1 MNLLDRDV
9 NQKCDIWSIGCVLS
23 EFAVYIADGEEG
35 VSEYRRD
42 RQSETSRIHTHEDQG
57 CFHNTETVLDTV
69 SRTHAKVQ
77 EGLRKHDHVT
87 DMVIGQLVQPML
99 KHESQRE
106 DASTLWNRA
115 SLVLNQAS
123 ETISSTYPQGQTFN
137 EQDSLAFS
145 KDDKHKSGTVPLTLG
160 MGEPSHASRTHLR
173 ETSRSSH
180 PRSLP
185 LGTEVLRPYTPER
198 PVKGNTSD
206 SSKAF
211 SPSTST
217 RSPNSPTISQNH
229 ARPNHS
235 LKGKAI
241 SPRAIQFHE
250 GDSESRDTQSPEGV
264 GEQSQAARDTPD
276 TSPRGSLQESSISTP
291 ISQTL
296 QIRLAHAKPKKKLPY
311 VSVEDA
317 RASREKRQQIGCE
330 NIVQELEKRDI
341 VSFSR

>member
-1 MNLLDRDV
+1 MDLLDREV

-23 EFAVYIADGEEG
+23 EFAVYIADGEVG

-57 CFHNTETVLDTV
+57 CFHNTKKVLDTV
-69 SRTHAKVQ
+69 SRTHATVQ
-77 EGLRKHDHVT
+77 EGRRIHDHVT
-87 DMVIGQLVQPML
+87 AMVIDQLVQPML
-99 KHESQRE
+99 QHESQRE

-115 SLVLNQAS
+115 LLVLSQAS

-145 KDDKHKSGTVPLTLG
+145 KNDKHKSGTVPLPLG
-160 MGEPSHASRTHLR
+160 MGEPSQASRTHLR

-180 PRSLP
+180 PRPLP
-185 LGTEVLRPYTPER
+185 LGTEIPRPYTPER
-198 PVKGNTSD
+198 PAMGTTSD
-206 SSKAF
+206 SSEGF
-211 SPSTST
+211 SPSTPT
-217 RSPNSPTISQNH
+217 RPPNSPTISQNH
-229 ARPNHS
+229 AVPNHS
-235 LKGKAI
+235 LKGKAT
-241 SPRAIQFHE
+241 SPRTIHFH
-250 GDSESRDTQSPEGV
+250 DDVSRLRDTQSPEGV

-276 TSPRGSLQESSISTP
+276 TSPRGSLQESSISTS

-341 VSFSR
+341 VSISR